1 MCSENITLLGDAAH
15 PMTPFLG
22 QGGCMA
28 IEDAYTFAFLAGAL
42 DCDFKKVQT
51 LYEKIRLH
59 RNNKIQS
66 TSLMQGRLNHIK
78 NPIAVFIRNLLISHT
93 PLLAMR
99 TEKVWNYNVDEEI
112 SKALS

>member
-1 MCSENITLLGDAAH
+1 MV
-15 PMTPFLG
+15 PFLG

-42 DCDFKKVQT
+42 DCDFNKVQP

-59 RNNKIQS
+59 RNNRIQS
-66 TSLMQGRLNHIK
+66 TSMMQGKLNHIK
-78 NPIAVFIRNLLISHT
+78 NPIAAFIRNLIMRHT
-93 PLLAMR
+93 PLLDMR
-99 TEKVWNYNVDEEI
+99 TRKIWNYDVDEEA